1 MFHYSSSE
9 KRNFPDDGGG
19 DAFHSSFVLIVI
31 LESFNHSISLRLKR
45 NLEAAE
51 ERGDEL
57 QRLLDASRASENQAL
72 SLLRSLQ
79 LQNQRNNAEVDET
92 TIRPAAA
99 PSSTSAN
106 APLPPTPPSVNVSR
120 LMEDLAEM
128 EERLLTVESDW
139 MEEKRKRMQLE
150 TEIVHLNRENHRLQE
165 DSMAILQSSSSGT
178 NSSCAPSYAET
189 STAVSLSL
197 SEELLLSSGDYV
209 SHTTSQWNEAW
220 DHSGPLSLIGGPAS
234 GETRN
239 KLDEELGSDSSSSG
253 FSEAGIQ
260 QHKSTQTGEVEN
272 PAPVEEDAQQD
283 YKSLFKEIFA
293 VIKQNL

>member
-1 MFHYSSSE
+1 M
-9 KRNFPDDGGG
+9 
-19 DAFHSSFVLIVI
+19 
-31 LESFNHSISLRLKR
+31 
-45 NLEAAE
+45 EAAE

-57 QRLLDASRASENQAL
+57 QRLLDASRTSENQAL
-72 SLLRSLQ
+72 SMLRSLQ
-79 LQNQRNNAEVDET
+79 LQNQRNSAEADET
-92 TIRPAAA
+92 AIR
-99 PSSTSAN
+99 PSSTPAKV
-106 APLPPTPPSVNVSR
+106 PLPPTPPSVNVSR

-150 TEIVHLNRENHRLQE
+150 TDIVHLNRENHRLQE
-165 DSMAILQSSSSGT
+165 DSMAILQSSGT
-178 NSSCAPSYAET
+178 NSSCTASYAET

-239 KLDEELGSDSSSSG
+239 KLDEELGSESSSSG

-260 QHKSTQTGEVEN
+260 QHKSTQTGEIGN
-272 PAPVEEDAQQD
+272 PVPEEDVQQD
-283 YKSLFKEIFA
+283 YKSIFKEIFA